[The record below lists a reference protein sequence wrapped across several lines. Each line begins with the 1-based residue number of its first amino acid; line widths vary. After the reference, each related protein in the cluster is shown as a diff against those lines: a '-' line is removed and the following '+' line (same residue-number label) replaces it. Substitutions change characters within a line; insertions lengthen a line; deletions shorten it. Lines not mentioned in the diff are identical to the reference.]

1 MTGMTAINCI
11 VAHFA
16 EKSYKKSLHDTE
28 NFTVLPIICFWYG
41 RQTVAKNGQRIF
53 LQVDTTIMIFYGFNK
68 QKIRLMEQIAIRRLF
83 FELCGIWHRLRQ
95 SVDLKSRFH
104 QGVYDSGK
112 SPMVLFDFF
121 NKPCGFPFS
130 VNAIACNIGKELVAV
145 FIFCPATSVREAG
158 VERMLLRKHQNAAAV

>member
-68 QKIRLMEQIAIRRLF
+68 QKIRLMEQIAI
-83 FELCGIWHRLRQ
+83 
-95 SVDLKSRFH
+95 
-104 QGVYDSGK
+104 
-112 SPMVLFDFF
+112 
-121 NKPCGFPFS
+121 
-130 VNAIACNIGKELVAV
+130 ACNIGKELVAV
-145 FIFCPATSVREAG
+145 FIFCPATAVREAG

>member
-41 RQTVAKNGQRIF
+41 RLDSCRKRVSEFF

-68 QKIRLMEQIAIRRLF
+68 QKIRLMEQIAI
-83 FELCGIWHRLRQ
+83 
-95 SVDLKSRFH
+95 
-104 QGVYDSGK
+104 
-112 SPMVLFDFF
+112 
-121 NKPCGFPFS
+121 
-130 VNAIACNIGKELVAV
+130 
-145 FIFCPATSVREAG
+145 
-158 VERMLLRKHQNAAAV
+158 